1 MFPTLVDYS
10 FVILHCE
17 ARFENQE
24 EEIHKENQFYCLA
37 EVMNLRDLSL

>member
-17 ARFENQE
+17 ARFENHDFRKKKLKKPE
-24 EEIHKENQFYCLA
+24 AFLT
-37 EVMNLRDLSL
+37 LPFSLFDK